1 MATQTEIPR
10 PLTHLVW
17 NWSRLKKLNLKYGKH
32 FESGP
37 KHMFKEKL
45 GLKVVLLCGKAAPA
59 FESEAWDEQLKRTRR
74 WRNLGAIY
82 IYIYIDIDIDIYI

>member
-1 MATQTEIPR
+1 
-10 PLTHLVW
+10 
-17 NWSRLKKLNLKYGKH
+17 
-32 FESGP
+32 
-37 KHMFKEKL
+37 MFKEKV

-82 IYIYIDIDIDIYI
+82 IYIDIDIDIYKVLVPHLSGEGC